1 MHLPEARGPLSA
13 ALLSHLGKPEHDAAH
28 LVDSAARA
36 AAGAEDPLLDD
47 DVQLSLTLLYELGY
61 RGLDGV
67 DPRWE
72 WAPCLLAARRALE
85 DPFEAALR
93 TRFGTPAVRALNAS
107 AVSRTLFDLAEEAP
121 GPSLAG
127 FVARRADLE
136 QVAEL
141 CVLRSVYQLKEADP
155 HSWLL
160 PRLHGAAKSAL
171 VEIQA
176 DEYGGGRPGAMHSE
190 LFART
195 MRALGLDDTYGAY
208 VDHAPAVTL
217 AAANAMHLLC
227 LHRRWR
233 GAAVGHLAA
242 YEITSSE
249 PCRLYAR
256 GLRRLG
262 LPDEAVLF
270 FDEHVEAD
278 AVHEQLAAHDLAGG
292 LVTAEPQLAADVLFG
307 AAVSLGLDALV
318 AEHVLTAW
326 EQGRSALRLPVD
338 VSGPVDVSRVAGPA
352 PAGAGR

>member
-1 MHLPEARGPLSA
+1 MRLPGARGPLST
-13 ALLSHLGKPEHDAAH
+13 ALLLHLRRPEHAADQLAERATDAAT
-28 LVDSAARA
+28 A
-36 AAGAEDPLLDD
+36 AEDVLVDD
-47 DVQLSLTLLYELGY
+47 DVQLSLTVLYELSY

-67 DPRWE
+67 DERWE
-72 WAPCLLAARRALE
+72 WSPSLLAARRRLE
-85 DPFEAALR
+85 ERFEADLR
-93 TRFGTPAVRALNAS
+93 ERFAAPGLRPLS
-107 AVSRTLFDLAEEAP
+107 PGAVSRTLFALAEDAS

-127 FVARRADLE
+127 FVARRADAN
-136 QVAEL
+136 QVVEL
-141 CVLRSVYQLKEADP
+141 CALRSVYQLKEADP

-176 DEYGGGRPGAMHSE
+176 DEYGGGRPGATHSE
-190 LFART
+190 LFAGT
-195 MRALGLDDTYGAY
+195 LRALGLDDTYGAY
-208 VDHAPAVTL
+208 VDHAPAPTL
-217 AAANAMHLLC
+217 AAANAMHLFG

-262 LPDEAVLF
+262 LPDEAAVF

-292 LVTAEPQLAADVLFG
+292 LVTAEPELAADVLFG
-307 AAVSLGLDALV
+307 AAVCLGLDAVV
-318 AEHVLTAW
+318 AEHVLAAW
-326 EQGRSALRLPVD
+326 GQGSSALRTPLVGAVRRPA
-338 VSGPVDVSRVAGPA
+338 SG
-352 PAGAGR
+352 